1 MAYYHVYLEKANLT
15 QRKLDSPQE
24 GGGQTRE
31 NLQPNSVLIYNRVPK
46 TGSTSLMSIAYEL
59 FNNNGMRIVQVRLT
73 GHKHSL
79 SSADVITLSKNISD
93 WTDRN
98 LLLHG
103 HFSYFNPR
111 KFGIPIYPIYI
122 NIIRKPLDRLVSYY
136 YFLRYGDDVLDKV
149 RSKAGDTTSFDECV
163 RLNQPDCDPKKLW
176 MQVPF
181 FCGSSIHCWD
191 PGSHWALEQ
200 AKANLI
206 NNYLVVGVTEDLES
220 FVEVL
225 EFLLPEFFHG
235 AVDYLSETGKSHIKR
250 TKHKDPVSEETKKR
264 MQNSAIYRMEFEFY
278 NFALKHFK
286 VMKKMVKSQ
295 KANGG
300 KTQFVFEKVRPK

>member
-1 MAYYHVYLEKANLT
+1 MN
-15 QRKLDSPQE
+15 
-24 GGGQTRE
+24 
-31 NLQPNSVLIYNRVPK
+31 
-46 TGSTSLMSIAYEL
+46 IAYEL
-59 FNNNGMRIVQVRLT
+59 YPVNSMRIVQVRLT

-79 SSADVITLSKNISD
+79 TSADLITLSRNISD
-93 WTDRN
+93 WSDRPI
-98 LLLHG
+98 LLHG

-111 KFGIPIYPIYI
+111 KLGIEFYPIYI

-149 RSKAGDTTSFDECV
+149 RSKAGDTTSFDQCV
-163 RLNQPDCDPKKLW
+163 KLGQPDCDPKKLW

-181 FCGSSIHCWD
+181 FCGSSVHCWD

-206 NNYLVVGVTEDLES
+206 NNYLVVGVTEDFES

-225 EFLLPEFFHG
+225 EFLLPEFFQG
-235 AVDYLSETGKSHIKR
+235 SMAYLSETGKAHIKK
-250 TKHKDPVSEETKKR
+250 TKHKDPVSVETKKL
-264 MQNSAIYRMEFEFY
+264 MQSSAIYRMELEFY

-286 VMKKMVKSQ
+286 TMKKMVKNQ
-295 KANGG
+295 KSLEG
-300 KTQFVFEKVRPK
+300 KPQFVFEKVRPK